1 VYFEWFVSLRYLKAK
16 SRQGFISLITLISV
30 GGVMVG
36 VMALIIVLAVMTG
49 FSEGL
54 RDKILGIN
62 SHIIVQKLGEEMTDY
77 RDVAH
82 QIEKIPGVIGVTPY
96 IYSQTMISA
105 GDGGTG
111 AVLRGIDLQSPFAV
125 SQLKDHIIYG
135 SLESLENV
143 KGSSDNTPPGI
154 ILGKELARQLRVS
167 LNENLRL
174 ILADGPLTPIG
185 IIPRMQTCRVAGIFE
200 TGMYE
205 YDSVLAY
212 VSLATAQKFLGMDN
226 AVNGLEIM
234 VRDIYQAGTIASEI
248 EKKLGFAY
256 IAKDWIRTNKNL
268 FSALKLEKTALSIIV
283 ALIVLVAAFNIIST
297 LIMMVM
303 DKTRDIA
310 ILKSMGATSG
320 KIMRIFIL
328 EGLIIG
334 STGTAL
340 GVGAGLTVCSLLRK
354 YKFIKLPDVY
364 PMSTLPVQVIPS
376 DVVTI
381 AAAALLITLLATLYP
396 SWQAAKVEPA
406 VTLRYE

>member
-1 VYFEWFVSLRYLKAK
+1 MYFEWFVSLRYLKAK

-96 IYSQTMISA
+96 LYSQTMISA

-111 AVLRGIDLQSPFAV
+111 AVLRGIDLQSSIAV

-135 SLESLENV
+135 SLEGLENV
-143 KGSSDNTPPGI
+143 KDSSGNTPPGI

-212 VSLATAQKFLGMDN
+212 VSLATAQKFLGMDD

-234 VRDIYQAGTIASEI
+234 VRDIYQAGTIAGEI
-248 EKKLGFAY
+248 EKNLGFAY

>member
-1 VYFEWFVSLRYLKAK
+1 
-16 SRQGFISLITLISV
+16 
-30 GGVMVG
+30 
-36 VMALIIVLAVMTG
+36 
-49 FSEGL
+49 
-54 RDKILGIN
+54 
-62 SHIIVQKLGEEMTDY
+62 
-77 RDVAH
+77 
-82 QIEKIPGVIGVTPY
+82 
-96 IYSQTMISA
+96 
-105 GDGGTG
+105 
-111 AVLRGIDLQSPFAV
+111 
-125 SQLKDHIIYG
+125 
-135 SLESLENV
+135 
-143 KGSSDNTPPGI
+143 
-154 ILGKELARQLRVS
+154 
-167 LNENLRL
+167 
-174 ILADGPLTPIG
+174 
-185 IIPRMQTCRVAGIFE
+185 MQTCRVAGIFE

-212 VSLATAQKFLGMDN
+212 VSLATAQRFLGMDDT
-226 AVNGLEIM
+226 VNGLE
-234 VRDIYQAGTIASEI
+234 VTVKDIYQAGTIAGKI
-248 EKKLGFAY
+248 EKDLGLSY

-364 PMSTLPVQVIPS
+364 PMSTLPVQVIPG

-381 AAAALLITLLATLYP
+381 SAAALLITLLATLYP

>member
-16 SRQGFISLITLISV
+16 RRQGFISLITLISV
-30 GGVMVG
+30 GGVTVG

-62 SHIIVQKLGEEMTDY
+62 SHIVVQKIGQEMGNY
-77 RDVAH
+77 SKLAY
-82 QIEKIPGVIGVTPY
+82 KIRSLPGVSGVTPY

-111 AVLRGIDLQSPFAV
+111 AVLRGIDVNSASAV
-125 SQLKDHIIYG
+125 LKLKDQVIYG
-135 SLESLENV
+135 SLDSLAEKTSQDGKN
-143 KGSSDNTPPGI
+143 PPAI

-167 LNENLRL
+167 LNDTLRL
-174 ILADGPLTPIG
+174 ILAEGPLTPIG
-185 IIPRMQTCRVAGIFE
+185 IIPRIQTCRVTGIFD

-212 VSLATAQKFLGMDN
+212 VSLSTAQKFLGMDDN
-226 AVNGLEIM
+226 VNGLE
-234 VRDIYQAGTIASEI
+234 VTVNDIYQAGEIAQNI
-248 EKKLGFAY
+248 EKILGLSY
-256 IAKDWIRTNKNL
+256 VAKDWMRTNKNL

-303 DKTRDIA
+303 EKTRDIA
-310 ILKSMGATSG
+310 IMKSMGATSA

-334 STGTAL
+334 SAGTIL
-340 GVGAGLTVCSLLRK
+340 GVLGGLGVCSLLSR
-354 YKFIKLPDVY
+354 YQFIRLPDVY
-364 PMSTLPVQVIPS
+364 PMSTLPVKVIGG
-376 DVVTI
+376 DVVAI
-381 AAAALLITLLATLYP
+381 ALSAILITLLATLYP
-396 SWQAAKVEPA
+396 SWQAARVEPA

>member
-96 IYSQTMISA
+96 LYSQTMISA

-111 AVLRGIDLQSPFAV
+111 AVLRGIDLQSSIAV

-135 SLESLENV
+135 SLEGLENV
-143 KGSSDNTPPGI
+143 KDSSGNTPPGI

-212 VSLATAQKFLGMDN
+212 VSLATAQKFLGMDD

-234 VRDIYQAGTIASEI
+234 VRDIYQAGTIAGEI
-248 EKKLGFAY
+248 EKNLGFAY